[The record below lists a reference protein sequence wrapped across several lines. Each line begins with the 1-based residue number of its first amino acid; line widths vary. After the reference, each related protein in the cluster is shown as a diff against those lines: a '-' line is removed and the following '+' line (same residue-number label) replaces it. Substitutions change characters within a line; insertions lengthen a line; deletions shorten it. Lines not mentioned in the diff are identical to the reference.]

1 MFYFFNAGKWSKA
14 SYLPG
19 YCYLPQK
26 ISPYVASTKRI
37 VYAFLSEC
45 QWKKNHKTKTK
56 KNLLE
61 FTALIFWWSVRQRH
75 RNPQNLVCTYPL
87 KYLEK
92 YALVFEEN
100 FDMISLTFLWQC
112 CNSQEDVTSGS
123 LLFLLS
129 ISYHPTLLAS
139 LLLLSFV
146 DLCFFKTFC
155 FHLFENESGILQET
169 LLKFFFFP
177 TLLIFWSFPF
187 GFTRKL
193 GFCCNGDIQVT
204 SPYLTELNH
213 GLFSNRWWTGIKT
226 NKSVLSFWP
235 WKYQSVHQHACR
247 SELLVLYI
255 WEYFEI

>member
-92 YALVFEEN
+92 YDLVFEEN

-169 LLKFFFFP
+169 LLKVF
-177 TLLIFWSFPF
+177 
-187 GFTRKL
+187 
-193 GFCCNGDIQVT
+193 
-204 SPYLTELNH
+204 
-213 GLFSNRWWTGIKT
+213 FSNITHLL
-226 NKSVLSFWP
+226 VFSFWFHKEIRLLLQWWYSSYKSLPNRTEP
-235 WKYQSVHQHACR
+235 WTIFKQVMNRYKNKQVCAFILAMEVPVSPSAC
-247 SELLVLYI
+247 L
-255 WEYFEI
+255 